1 MVYSKLFISI
11 FITIFSILLLLTTVV
26 YAEGIQ
32 SISPSNQLSSSSGYN
47 FKNQSDLLPFVDTR
61 INVESESF
69 YDIKLISPEFL
80 TQLIANAD
88 QGDEILKAGPGMVI
102 GLYTPR
108 VLYMR
113 SDITNDEFLTESREK
128 SNVKDEITQH
138 LIDISFGKDNSNLS
152 ILKDDLKYQFWFDS
166 SYTQDDIHNALEF
179 AKIFNNLSST
189 TQFEDESVMRGDL
202 KDNYE
207 KIPYHYYNIRI
218 VPMKYLNEYK
228 DDKYKSSAEEI
239 VKDKNGKMI
248 GFLTAEYLYLWD
260 GLNPAE
266 REYYVTK
273 SLFWSCGLHGET
285 STRTDSY
292 FYKNLNTSAN
302 LSYLD
307 KEAIILLYGGRLSN
321 DMKPDRIRKA
331 LDISK

>member
-1 MVYSKLFISI
+1 
-11 FITIFSILLLLTTVV
+11 
-26 YAEGIQ
+26 
-32 SISPSNQLSSSSGYN
+32 
-47 FKNQSDLLPFVDTR
+47 
-61 INVESESF
+61 
-69 YDIKLISPEFL
+69 
-80 TQLIANAD
+80 
-88 QGDEILKAGPGMVI
+88 
-102 GLYTPR
+102 
-108 VLYMR
+108 
-113 SDITNDEFLTESREK
+113 
-128 SNVKDEITQH
+128 
-138 LIDISFGKDNSNLS
+138 
-152 ILKDDLKYQFWFDS
+152 
-166 SYTQDDIHNALEF
+166 
-179 AKIFNNLSST
+179 
-189 TQFEDESVMRGDL
+189 MRGDL